1 MNRTLEYLRSIRKKL
16 NFSPESDKC
25 VECKYAILEYLRL
38 MRTPCVDQRIFSEP
52 IIVILRTKKRVA
64 GFCPYCGGTVEVR
77 NTFLRRIK
85 GAHCSW
91 CGQKLDVNFK
101 DNES

>member
-1 MNRTLEYLRSIRKKL
+1 MCKKIKY
-16 NFSPESDKC
+16 SPESDKC
-25 VECKYAILEYLRL
+25 VECKKAILEHLCLR
-38 MRTPCVDQRIFSEP
+38 RTSFVDQRIFSEP

-64 GFCPYCGGTVEVR
+64 GFCPYCGATVEVR

-85 GAHCSW
+85 GVHCSW
-91 CGQKLDVNFK
+91 CGQKLEVNFK